1 VAALADE
8 RACAYEPHPLG
19 LEPAR
24 EAVRAYYAARGL
36 EAPPARSVVTS
47 STSEAYA
54 SLFKLLCDPGD
65 EVLVP
70 EPSYPLFEYLAGLES
85 VTARGYPLRY
95 DGEWHLDR
103 EALRQAVGPRTR
115 AVIAVRP
122 NNPTGSVVKRDELG
136 FLSKLC
142 AERGLALL
150 CDEVFADYPLEA
162 AGDAARSVL
171 EQAGALAFALSG
183 VSKIAALPQLK
194 VGWLVA
200 CGPPAL
206 VGQAMERLEIVADSY
221 LSPGIPAQLALAPV
235 LAQRHLAQ
243 EPLRQRLKVEGGWS
257 AVLRVPATRSEQEW
271 AVRLV
276 EEEGVLV
283 HPGFFFDFPSPAYL
297 AVSLIVPPAELR
309 EGLERVARRLD
320 EG

>member
-1 VAALADE
+1 
-8 RACAYEPHPLG
+8 
-19 LEPAR
+19 
-24 EAVRAYYAARGL
+24 
-36 EAPPARSVVTS
+36 
-47 STSEAYA
+47 
-54 SLFKLLCDPGD
+54 
-65 EVLVP
+65 VLVP

-243 EPLRQRLKVEGGWS
+243 EPLRQRLRENLAALDALHTSRSAWQRLKVEGGWS